1 MLDLIVTLII
11 FPLVV
16 RILAIVFERWLSDR
30 REDD

>member
-16 RILAIVFERWLSDR
+16 RILATIFEKWFLNH